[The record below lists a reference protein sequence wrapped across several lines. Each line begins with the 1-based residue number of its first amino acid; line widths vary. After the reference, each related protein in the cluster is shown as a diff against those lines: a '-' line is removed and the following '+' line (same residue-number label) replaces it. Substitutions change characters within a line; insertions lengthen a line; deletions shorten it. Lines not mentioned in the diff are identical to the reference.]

1 MTTSKRVPN
10 ITSLGKDTKGLL
22 GVSGNHLY
30 LGQLA
35 TQVITA
41 IDTWV
46 KVVQG
51 EATRREEIRVWEAT
65 QRESIIAQRDVLIKG
80 LNLTFDERRETFR
93 RLFDSLD
100 DAMKKED
107 AQLASSV
114 LEKIADLA
122 KSSPFKDLGN
132 VQFVVDEL
140 KKGERT
146 WTL

>member
-1 MTTSKRVPN
+1 MTSSKRIPD
-10 ITSLGKDTKGLL
+10 ITSLGKVAPDRL
-22 GVSGNHLY
+22 GVSGNQLY

-51 EATRREEIRVWEAT
+51 ETTRRVEIRVWEAT

-80 LNLTFDERRETFR
+80 LDLTFDERRETFR
-93 RLFDSLD
+93 RLFNSLD
-100 DAMKKED
+100 DAMKAED
-107 AQLASSV
+107 AQIASDV

-146 WTL
+146 WTV

>member
-1 MTTSKRVPN
+1 MTSSKRIPD
-10 ITSLGKDTKGLL
+10 ITSLGKDAPSLL

-51 EATRREEIRVWEAT
+51 ETTRRVEIRAWEAT

-80 LNLTFDERRETFR
+80 LDLTFDERREIFR

-100 DAMKKED
+100 DAMKAED
-107 AQLASSV
+107 AQIASDV

-132 VQFVVDEL
+132 VQFVVGEL

-146 WTL
+146 WTV